1 MRMRLI
7 FGHFRWISYGFLIL
21 LTSCVS
27 MGKISIQVSV
37 PPQKP
42 ISNEIQSIVLMNR
55 SMNGSFSN
63 LNQDSLEN
71 LFIKKKLVLD
81 ELMLDSLAADT
92 TLKTIGNALYESGRF
107 DVVIPVHRNLPNIN
121 LSYATKSPSLNL
133 AQVKQICTE
142 FKTDALLSLENFYEN
157 VNTSYKIGYERITD
171 YGSIKQYNIIV
182 QVAYHSNWKLYQ
194 PGEKLKI
201 ASFEVNDTIFWE
213 RSGNSLQETYEE
225 LPTIKDALISGA
237 IENGQSLSG
246 YISPG
251 WQEQARN
258 YFITNNAEAD
268 RAIAYVKSNY
278 WKDAEKIWMKFSTS
292 TSSGF
297 RSMIE
302 YNLALAAEMNGDLK
316 AAVQWAEKSFKSKYS
331 KTAEEYIK
339 LLNKLLNEKPLLN

>member
-1 MRMRLI
+1 MRLI
-7 FGHFRWISYGFLIL
+7 FGHFSWISYGFFIL

-27 MGKISIQVSV
+27 MGKISIQVPVS
-37 PPQKP
+37 PQKS
-42 ISNEIQSIVLMNR
+42 ISSEIQSVVLMNR
-55 SMNGSFSN
+55 SMNNSFSN

-71 LFIKKKLVLD
+71 LFIKKKLALD
-81 ELMLDSLAADT
+81 ELILDSLAADT
-92 TLKTIGNALYESGRF
+92 TLKALGNAMYESGRF
-107 DVVIPVHRNLPNIN
+107 DVVIPVQRNLPNLN
-121 LSYATKSPSLNL
+121 LSHATKSPSLTL
-133 AQVKQICTE
+133 AQVNQICTE

-157 VNTSYKIGYERITD
+157 VNTSYLVGFERITD
-171 YGSIKQYNIIV
+171 YGSLIQYNIIV

-194 PGEKLKI
+194 PAEKLKV

-237 IENGQSLSG
+237 IENGQSLAG

-268 RAIAYVKSNY
+268 RAIAYAKSNH

-292 TSSGF
+292 SSSGL
-297 RSMIE
+297 RSMID

-316 AAVQWAEKSFKSKYS
+316 VAIQWAEKSFKSKYS
-331 KTAEEYIK
+331 KVAEDYIK
-339 LLNKLLNEKPLLN
+339 LLNRLLNEKPLLN

>member
-7 FGHFRWISYGFLIL
+7 FGHFRWISYGFFIL

-37 PPQKP
+37 PPQRP

-55 SMNGSFSN
+55 SMNGSYSN

-71 LFIKKKLVLD
+71 LFIKKKLGLD

-107 DVVIPVHRNLPNIN
+107 DIVIPMQRNLPNIN
-121 LSYATKSPSLNL
+121 LSYKTESPSLSL
-133 AQVKQICTE
+133 AQVNQICTE

-157 VNTSYKIGYERITD
+157 VKTYYQIGYERITD
-171 YGSIKQYNIIV
+171 YKTSRQYNIVV
-182 QVAYHSNWKLYQ
+182 QVAYHSKWKLYQ
-194 PGEKLKI
+194 PAEKLKI

-237 IENGQSLSG
+237 IENGQSLSD

-251 WQEQARN
+251 WQEQSRN

-268 RAIAYVKSNY
+268 RAIAYIKSNN
-278 WKDAEKIWMKFSTS
+278 WKDAERIWMKFSTS
-292 TSSGF
+292 SSPAL

-316 AAVQWAEKSFKSKYS
+316 AAIQWAKRSFKSKFS
-331 KTAEEYIK
+331 RTAEEYIN
-339 LLNKLLNEKPLLN
+339 LLNRRLDNI

>member
-1 MRMRLI
+1 MRLI
-7 FGHFRWISYGFLIL
+7 FGHFRWISYGFFVL

-37 PPQKP
+37 PPEKP
-42 ISNEIQSIVLMNR
+42 ISNEIQSVVLMNR
-55 SMNGSFSN
+55 SMNSSFSN

-81 ELMLDSLAADT
+81 EPMLDSLAADT
-92 TLKTIGNALYESGRF
+92 TLKSLGNALYESGRF
-107 DVVIPVHRNLPNIN
+107 DVVIPVQRNLPNTN
-121 LSYATKSPSLNL
+121 LSYATKSPSLSL

-157 VNTSYKIGYERITD
+157 VNTSYHVGFERITD
-171 YGSIKQYNIIV
+171 YGSLKQYNIIV

-194 PGEKLKI
+194 PAEKLKI

-213 RSGNSLQETYEE
+213 KNGNSLQETYEE
-225 LPTIKDALISGA
+225 LPTIKDALLSGA
-237 IENGQSLSG
+237 IENGQTLSG

-251 WQEQARN
+251 WQEQSRN

-278 WKDAEKIWMKFSTS
+278 WKDAERIWMKFSTS
-292 TSSGF
+292 SSPAL

-316 AAVQWAEKSFKSKYS
+316 AAIQWAKRSFKSKFS
-331 KTAEEYIK
+331 RTAEEYIN
-339 LLNKLLNEKPLLN
+339 LLNRLQNEKPLLN

>member
-1 MRMRLI
+1 MRLI
-7 FGHFRWISYGFLIL
+7 FGHFRWISYGFFIL

-27 MGKISIQVSV
+27 MGKISIQVSA
-37 PPQKP
+37 PPSKA

-55 SMNGSFSN
+55 SMNSSFSN
-63 LNQDSLEN
+63 LNQDTLEN
-71 LFIKKKLVLD
+71 LFVKKKLVLD

-92 TLKTIGNALYESGRF
+92 TLKTTGNALYESGRF
-107 DVVIPVHRNLPNIN
+107 DVVIPVQRNLPNIN
-121 LSYATKSPSLNL
+121 LSHTTKSTSLSL
-133 AQVKQICTE
+133 AQVNQICSE

-157 VNTSYKIGYERITD
+157 VNTSYQVGYDRSPD
-171 YGSIKQYNIIV
+171 YMATTNIII

-201 ASFEVNDTIFWE
+201 ATFEVNDTIFWE
-213 RSGNSLQETYEE
+213 RNGNSLQETYEE

-251 WQEQARN
+251 WQEQERN

-268 RAIAYVKSNY
+268 RAITFLNSNN
-278 WKDAEKIWMKFSTS
+278 WKEAERIWMKFSTS

-297 RSMIE
+297 RSKIE

-316 AAVQWAEKSFKSKYS
+316 AAFQWAEKSFKSKYS
-331 KTAEEYIK
+331 RTAEEYIK
-339 LLNKLLNEKPLLN
+339 LLNKRLDSI

>member
-1 MRMRLI
+1 LRMRLI
-7 FGHFRWISYGFLIL
+7 FGHFRWISYGFFIL

-37 PPQKP
+37 PPQRP

-71 LFIKKKLVLD
+71 LFIKKKLGLD

-107 DVVIPVHRNLPNIN
+107 DVVIPVQRNLPNIN
-121 LSYATKSPSLNL
+121 LSHETESPSLSL
-133 AQVKQICTE
+133 AQVNQICTE

-157 VNTSYKIGYERITD
+157 VNTSYQIGYERITD
-171 YGSIKQYNIIV
+171 YGASRQYNIIV
-182 QVAYHSNWKLYQ
+182 QVAYHSKWKLYQ
-194 PGEKLKI
+194 PAEKLKI

-278 WKDAEKIWMKFSTS
+278 WKDAERIWMKFSTS
-292 TSSGF
+292 SSPAL

-302 YNLALAAEMNGDLK
+302 YNLALSAEMNGDLK
-316 AAVQWAEKSFKSKYS
+316 AAIQWAERSFKSKFS
-331 KTAEEYIK
+331 RTAEEYIN
-339 LLNKLLNEKPLLN
+339 LLNRRLDNI

>member
-1 MRMRLI
+1 
-7 FGHFRWISYGFLIL
+7 
-21 LTSCVS
+21 
-27 MGKISIQVSV
+27 MGKISIQVSI
-37 PPQKP
+37 PPEKP

-55 SMNGSFSN
+55 SMNSSFSN

-71 LFIKKKLVLD
+71 LFIEKKLVLD

-92 TLKTIGNALYESGRF
+92 TLKAIGNAMYESGRF
-107 DVVIPVHRNLPNIN
+107 DVVIPVQRNLPNVN
-121 LSYATKSPSLNL
+121 RSYATKSPSLSL

-157 VNTSYKIGYERITD
+157 VNTSYHVGFERITD
-171 YGSIKQYNIIV
+171 FGSLKQYNIIV

-194 PGEKLKI
+194 PAEKLKV

-213 RSGNSLQETYEE
+213 RNGNSLQETYEE

-237 IENGQSLSG
+237 IENGQTLSG

-251 WQEQARN
+251 WQEQTRN
-258 YFITNNAEAD
+258 YFITNNADAD
-268 RAIAYVKSNY
+268 RAIAYVKSNH
-278 WKDAEKIWMKFSTS
+278 WKDAEGIWMKFSNS
-292 TSSGF
+292 TSSGL

-316 AAVQWAEKSFKSKYS
+316 AAIQWAEKSFKSKFS
-331 KTAEEYIK
+331 RTAEVYIN
-339 LLNKLLNEKPLLN
+339 LLNRRLGNI